1 MSETLQNDQDERV
14 DNMLAK
20 NLQACDFALFRRNL
34 GSLALLDQL
43 NVKHAPAD
51 FFSIVKNLL
60 YDLRTICQQ
69 EL

>member
-1 MSETLQNDQDERV
+1 
-14 DNMLAK
+14 
-20 NLQACDFALFRRNL
+20 
-34 GSLALLDQL
+34 L

-69 EL
+69 ELWVTLSFI